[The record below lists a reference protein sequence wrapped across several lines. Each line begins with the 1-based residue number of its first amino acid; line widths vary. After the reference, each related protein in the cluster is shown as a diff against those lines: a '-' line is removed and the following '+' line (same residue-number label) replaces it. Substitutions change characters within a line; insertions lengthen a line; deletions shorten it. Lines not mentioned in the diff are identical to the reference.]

1 MKIMICIG
9 VAIAILLMQFGMAQN
24 SYGEEIENENYKIS
38 RNIIKNIVKRGSITE
53 DVISIENKGET
64 QKTVRLSSNGGII
77 SIIEFDSAGILIPP
91 KNKTNLK
98 FKIIGKE
105 LGNYTGE
112 ILITGDI
119 DEKLPVEI

>member
-77 SIIEFDSAGILIPP
+77 SIIESLDLD
-91 KNKTNLK
+91 KKTVLSSIFFISIISFNL
-98 FKIIGKE
+98 
-105 LGNYTGE
+105 L
-112 ILITGDI
+112 LITSTLGFLI
-119 DEKLPVEI
+119 